1 MKLRTFLPLLF
12 GIQLLG
18 TSALL
23 AGISI
28 WSKIQDT
35 NALSMK
41 LRSQMVSRIESDLET
56 FVQTPQQ
63 VVQNNIN
70 QMELGLIPDQDLLSP
85 ESRPIL
91 EQFLLKQSRIFP
103 EISYIL
109 LSNDKGEF
117 LGVEKLDT
125 GERNIEVANANSGG
139 NFYTFATN
147 EQGEVGTSPI
157 KPPSANYDPRRRPFY
172 EAAKN
177 GKLWSPVYQTFG
189 HTNRLTI
196 TAVAPLK
203 DDQGQVIAVA
213 GVDLILS
220 QISQYLQDLEISD
233 NGSAFL
239 FDLETGRLLAGSTPE
254 DVEWSELK
262 GHENPSVQSIYNLLL
277 EEFGSLDQVPDGYPT
292 ELSIM
297 GEPTYL
303 QVQRL
308 KAEGLDWLIGI
319 TIPRRDLTAQSERN
333 TNLIIIFSIFA
344 TGLSV
349 GLGILVARQIMEPLD
364 VLSEQAEAIA
374 NDDLSIDL
382 EPLQKLKAQNNEL
395 AAFARIL
402 EKTAKEVVSRTKAM
416 KAEIKTLKVEID
428 QQKKEKQV
436 KEIIETDF
444 FKELELKAKTLRDRY

>member
-1 MKLRTFLPLLF
+1 
-12 GIQLLG
+12 
-18 TSALL
+18 
-23 AGISI
+23 
-28 WSKIQDT
+28 
-35 NALSMK
+35 
-41 LRSQMVSRIESDLET
+41 
-56 FVQTPQQ
+56 
-63 VVQNNIN
+63 
-70 QMELGLIPDQDLLSP
+70 
-85 ESRPIL
+85 
-91 EQFLLKQSRIFP
+91 
-103 EISYIL
+103 
-109 LSNDKGEF
+109 
-117 LGVEKLDT
+117 
-125 GERNIEVANANSGG
+125 
-139 NFYTFATN
+139 
-147 EQGEVGTSPI
+147 
-157 KPPSANYDPRRRPFY
+157 
-172 EAAKN
+172 
-177 GKLWSPVYQTFG
+177 
-189 HTNRLTI
+189 
-196 TAVAPLK
+196 
-203 DDQGQVIAVA
+203 
-213 GVDLILS
+213 
-220 QISQYLQDLEISD
+220 
-233 NGSAFL
+233 
-239 FDLETGRLLAGSTPE
+239 
-254 DVEWSELK
+254 
-262 GHENPSVQSIYNLLL
+262 L
-277 EEFGSLDQVPDGYPT
+277 EEFGSRDQVPDGYPT

-402 EKTAKEVVSRTKAM
+402 EKTAKEVFSRTKAM